1 MSDSGQPVNSP
12 RAGHKIHQ
20 GWKEFFSEFEKSSV
34 GDLLGSAL
42 SPYDGNVLITCYTK
56 RKTAFF
62 TFSDTVVNK

>member
-1 MSDSGQPVNSP
+1 M
-12 RAGHKIHQ
+12 HQ

-42 SPYDGNVLITCYTK
+42 SPYDGNELITCYTK